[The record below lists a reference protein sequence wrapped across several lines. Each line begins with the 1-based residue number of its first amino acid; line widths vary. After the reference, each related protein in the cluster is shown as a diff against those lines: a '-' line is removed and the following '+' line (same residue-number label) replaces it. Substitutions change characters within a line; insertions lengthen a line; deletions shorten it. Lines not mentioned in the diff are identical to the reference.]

1 MSDSSELNRELLANH
16 GFQGS
21 VRRPEPERPVVQRK
35 GAEQVRGC
43 AGVRD
48 ASCQTESKVK
58 LRHVK
63 MLRLRLEMADRQLD
77 ALESAL
83 EDISLSPQEEKEE

>member
-1 MSDSSELNRELLANH
+1 MSNSSEVNRALLANR
-16 GFQGS
+16 GLRGSIQGQS
-21 VRRPEPERPVVQRK
+21 EEPVAQRK
-35 GAEQVRGC
+35 ERDHVKQCV
-43 AGVRD
+43 GVRD

-58 LRHVK
+58 LTHVK

-83 EDISLSPQEEKEE
+83 EEISLSPQEEKEE